1 MGQSSHEHFFVP
13 GMLLLF
19 IDSDQHHYSSFKY
32 DQGINVVMTE
42 GKCMN
47 SLLKSNA
54 GKVDRI
60 IRVIVGV
67 LLVGNVFTGLQS
79 PIGWVGLVLIVT
91 GAFGTCPVYS
101 LLGINTKSLG
111 EKAGLK

>member
-1 MGQSSHEHFFVP
+1 
-13 GMLLLF
+13 
-19 IDSDQHHYSSFKY
+19 
-32 DQGINVVMTE
+32 
-42 GKCMN
+42 MN
-47 SLLKSNA
+47 SLLKSNT

-79 PIGWVGLVLIVT
+79 PLGWVGLVLIVT
-91 GAFGTCPVYS
+91 GVFGTCPVYS
-101 LLGINTKSLG
+101 MLGINTKSLG